1 MLQISKYR
9 ILRFLDS
16 SDPTQEVPTVLT
28 KGLST
33 ELVEC
38 WKAIKELSIFF
49 CHIFP
54 TISLGSFPFQ
64 PLDNYE
70 PRHLAQSSFFL
81 ICKMGIII

>member
-9 ILRFLDS
+9 ILGFLDS
-16 SDPTQEVPTVLT
+16 SDPTQEGPTVLT

-49 CHIFP
+49 GHIFP
-54 TISLGSFPFQ
+54 TISLGSFRLLITVSQ
-64 PLDNYE
+64 DTWL
-70 PRHLAQSSFFL
+70 RALFFFNL
-81 ICKMGIII
+81 